1 MIFQTILQKSFAQ
14 NFNRIAIEGQHTL
27 TTYSSLL
34 RKANAVTNFL
44 ITKGTAKE
52 SYICVQ
58 TDDRELLITAMIG
71 IMNAGC
77 VFVPVSSAWPV
88 KRLAYVLEQTN
99 PAWIFSTGNNDQGM
113 ANHVSLKAILE
124 DIALQNTPQYPE
136 YNEDDSIYLY
146 FTSGSTGTPKGI
158 IGRNKSLLQYL
169 QWQINEFKLDNTVKV
184 SQLISPYF
192 DAFLRDVFIPLLT
205 GGVICLPPADEDLLT
220 PVKLKNWLVA
230 SEVSLVH
237 CVPSVFRIINEAVSS
252 GDSLFHLKWIMMS
265 GEKINPAELRSWYQ
279 LMGERIGLVNL
290 YGATETTMIRSSY
303 VIKPADALKSNI
315 PVGPPISDT
324 RFFILNANGKPCPK
338 YIPGELYI
346 ATSYLSKGYFND
358 PELTREKFVE
368 LFKDTPDA
376 CTAFKTGDTARFME
390 QGQIELLGRTDRQ
403 VKIRGIRADL
413 NEIENV
419 LLNSGLLKNVIV
431 LQPGNTADNTE
442 QTGGLNAYVI
452 SKGEVTGMEL
462 NNSLF
467 NYAKDYIA
475 DYLIPAQIIEV
486 NTFPLLQNGKV
497 DYLALMTVPKP
508 ETHVL
513 PANETEAKLLL
524 VWKEMLGDKEIS
536 TTDTFQKMGG
546 SSLSMMRLI
555 ARIYKDF
562 SVRVSLKDLFSNLT
576 IQKQAALILA
586 TKRDEIFRI
595 EAVEPGSYYSTSSTQ
610 KRIYFEQKRDSQ
622 STAYNLP
629 MAWSLAE
636 NVDLNKLK
644 SALKALF
651 NRHESLRTRFRFQN
665 NDIYQFIDN
674 SVTLEIQE
682 LHVNTT
688 PALNQFIQPFDMASD
703 TLFRCTIIHINNGLK
718 LLFIDIH
725 HIVCDGMS
733 QALLFTDLLKLY
745 DGITLS
751 PIAIQYKDYAAWEQ
765 KFKLDTEYQKSGKF
779 WHNTLN
785 GDLPKLAWPVHI
797 TANNDKKGDNHFF
810 EVEEKLAASLTILWQ
825 QSDVTLF
832 SGFLAAYN
840 LFLNQFVGQDDIII
854 GINSTGRLQSELENV
869 VGMFAKTLPI
879 RFQTD
884 FDADCRSYFENTQQL
899 LNAAFNSQVYDYLDI
914 VGDIN
919 NAAGNKHDDIFETMF
934 VFQDFGSQDVNADGG
949 LFTGHSFDVGMVK
962 YPLSLFMHQTGNGSL
977 RFRVEYQT
985 AYFTA
990 GDIKLLTTQFV
1001 ELLEAIAANFNAP
1014 VKDCLALDELP
1025 DAAQTEDH
1033 FRF

>member
-1 MIFQTILQKSFAQ
+1 MIFQNILQKSFAQ
-14 NFNRIAIEGQHTL
+14 NFNRIAIESQNTL
-27 TTYSSLL
+27 TTYSTLL

-44 ITKGTAKE
+44 LSKGTPKE

-58 TDDRELLITAMIG
+58 TNDRELLITAMIG

-77 VFVPVSSAWPV
+77 VFVPVSEAWPV

-99 PAWIFSTGNNDQGM
+99 PAWLISTGNNNQGL
-113 ANHVSLKAILE
+113 ANHVSLNAILN
-124 DIALQNTPQYPE
+124 DVALQNNAVQYPE

-205 GGVICLPPADEDLLT
+205 GGTICLPPADEDLLT

-237 CVPSVFRIINEAVSS
+237 CVPSVFRIINESVSS
-252 GDSLFHLKWIMMS
+252 GDSFLHLKWIMMS
-265 GEKINPAELRSWYQ
+265 GEKINPAELRTWYQ

-303 VIKPADALKSNI
+303 VIKPADALKTNI

-368 LFKDTPDA
+368 LFSGTPDA
-376 CTAFKTGDTARFME
+376 CMAFKTGDTARLME
-390 QGQIELLGRTDRQ
+390 HGLTELLGRNDRQ

-413 NEIENV
+413 NGIENV
-419 LLNSGLLKNVIV
+419 LLNSGLLKHVIV
-431 LQPGNTADNTE
+431 LQPGNTAVNVE
-442 QTGGLNAYVI
+442 QGEGLNAYVI
-452 SKGEVTGMEL
+452 SKGEITGDQL

-475 DYLIPAQIIEV
+475 DYLVPAQIIEV
-486 NTFPLLQNGKV
+486 SAFPLLQNGKI
-497 DYLALMTVPKP
+497 DYLALTTGPKQ
-508 ETHVL
+508 ETLVL
-513 PANETEAKLLL
+513 PANEMEARLLL
-524 VWKEMLGDKEIS
+524 IWNEILGDKEIS

-562 SVRVSLKDLFSNLT
+562 SVRVSLKDLFGSLT
-576 IQKQAALILA
+576 IQKQAILIAA
-586 TKRDEIFRI
+586 TKRDELFRI
-595 EAVEPGSYYSTSSTQ
+595 DAVGPAAYYPTSSAQ
-610 KRIYFEQKRDSQ
+610 KRIYFEQKRDNQ
-622 STAYNLP
+622 STSYNLP
-629 MAWSLAE
+629 MAWTIAAG
-636 NVDLNKLK
+636 VDLDKLK
-644 SALKALF
+644 NALIALF

-665 NDIYQFIDN
+665 NDIYQFVGIDMPL
-674 SVTLEIQE
+674 VIKEWQ
-682 LHVNTT
+682 VNNA
-688 PALNQFIQPFDMASD
+688 PALNQFIQPFDLASD
-703 TLFRCTIIHINNGLK
+703 TLFRCSIIHVNNGSK

-733 QALLFTDLLKLY
+733 QALLFADLLKLY
-745 DGITLS
+745 DGAALS
-751 PIAIQYKDYAAWEQ
+751 PITIQYKDYAAWEQ
-765 KFKLDTEYQKSGKF
+765 KFKQDTEYQKNGKF
-779 WHNTLN
+779 WNSMLN
-785 GDLPKLAWPVHI
+785 GDLPKIDWPVNV
-797 TANNDKKGDNHFF
+797 TADNKKGDNYFF
-810 EVEEKLAASLTILWQ
+810 DVDERLSTTLASLWQ
-825 QSDVTLF
+825 QNNVTLF
-832 SGFLAAYN
+832 SGFLTAYS
-840 LFLNQFVGQDDIII
+840 LFLNQFIGQGDVII
-854 GINSTGRLQSELENV
+854 GINSLGRLQSELENV

-884 FDADCRSYFENTQQL
+884 LDTDCRAYFDNTQQL
-899 LNAAFNSQVYDYLDI
+899 LNAAFNSQIYDYLDM

-934 VFQDFGSQDVNADGG
+934 VFQNFGSQNVNTDGG
-949 LFTGHSFDVGMVK
+949 LFTGYNFDISAVK
-962 YPLSLFMHQTGNGSL
+962 YPISLFMHQTGNGGV
-977 RFRVEYQT
+977 RFRIEYQT

-990 GDIKLLTTQFV
+990 GDIKLLAARFV
-1001 ELLEAIAANFNAP
+1001 ELLQAIAANFNRP
-1014 VKDCLALDELP
+1014 IKNCLALDEQP
-1025 DAAQTEDH
+1025 AVRAEDH

>member
-14 NFNRIAIEGQHTL
+14 NFNRIAIKGQHTL
-27 TTYSSLL
+27 TTYSTLL
-34 RKANAVTNFL
+34 RKADTITNFL
-44 ITKGTAKE
+44 IGKGTAKE

-99 PAWIFSTGNNDQGM
+99 PAWIISTGNNDHGM

-124 DIALQNTPQYPE
+124 DIALQNTPAQYPE
-136 YNEDDSIYLY
+136 YNGDDSIYLY

-169 QWQINEFKLDNTVKV
+169 QWQINEFQLDDTIKV

-220 PVKLKNWLVA
+220 PVKLKNWLVE

-237 CVPSVFRIINEAVSS
+237 CVPSVFRIINESVSS
-252 GDSLFHLKWIMMS
+252 GDSFFHLKWIMMS

-279 LMGERIGLVNL
+279 LIGERIGLVNL

-303 VIKPADALKSNI
+303 VIKPADALKTNI
-315 PVGPPISDT
+315 PVGSPISAT
-324 RFFILNANGKPCPK
+324 RFFILNTNGKPCPK

-346 ATSYLSKGYFND
+346 ATPYLSKGYFND

-376 CTAFKTGDTARFME
+376 CVAFKTGDTARFME
-390 QGQIELLGRTDRQ
+390 QGLIELMGRTDRQ

-413 NEIENV
+413 NEIENI

-431 LQPGNTADNTE
+431 LQSDNVNETE
-442 QTGGLNAYVI
+442 SLQAFVI
-452 SKGEVTGMEL
+452 SKGEVTGVQL
-462 NNSLF
+462 IDSLF

-497 DYLALMTVPKP
+497 DYLALMTGPKQ
-508 ETHVL
+508 EIKVL

-524 VWKEMLGDKEIS
+524 IWKELLGDKEIS

-555 ARIYKDF
+555 ARVYKDF

-576 IQKQAALILA
+576 IQKQAALVLA

-595 EAVEPGSYYSTSSTQ
+595 EAVEPGSYYPASSAQ

-636 NVDLNKLK
+636 NVDPDKLK

-665 NDIYQFIDN
+665 NDIYQLIDN
-674 SVTLEIQE
+674 SVELEIQE

-688 PALNQFIQPFDMASD
+688 PALNQFIQPFDLAAD
-703 TLFRCTIIHINNGLK
+703 TLFRCNIIYINNGSK
-718 LLFIDIH
+718 ILFIDIH
-725 HIVCDGMS
+725 HIVCDGVS

-745 DGITLS
+745 DGIILS

-765 KFKLDTEYQKSGKF
+765 KFKQDTEYQKSGKF
-779 WHNTLN
+779 WLNTLN
-785 GDLPKLAWPVHI
+785 GNLPEIEWPVNI
-797 TANNDKKGDNHFF
+797 AANNNKNGDNHFF
-810 EVEEKLAASLTILWQ
+810 DVDEKLAASLTGLWQ
-825 QSDVTLF
+825 QSNVTLF

-840 LFLNQFVGQDDIII
+840 LFLNQLVGQDDIVI

-884 FDADCRSYFENTQQL
+884 FDTDCRSYFENTQQL

-914 VGDIN
+914 VGDLN

-934 VFQDFGSQDVNADGG
+934 VFQDFGSQNVNANGG
-949 LFTGHSFDVGMVK
+949 LFTNHSFDIGMVK
-962 YPLSLFMHQTGNGSL
+962 YPLSLFMHQTGSGSL

-985 AYFTA
+985 AYFTS
-990 GDIKLLTTQFV
+990 GDIQLLTTQFV
-1001 ELLEAIAANFNAP
+1001 DLLETIAANFNAP
-1014 VKDCLALDELP
+1014 VKNCLTLDELP
-1025 DAAQTEDH
+1025 SAAQAEDH